1 MIPTD
6 QTLMR
11 NPRLIPMKGMEHT
24 GMVLFHKVEQL
35 EECHFFVGA
44 SQSQVGERREKRFDP
59 ITSLKVFGSCEF
71 RGERPMMIHRR
82 EMKRDGGLSKQA
94 SKVGFTRHCL
104 RGNTSMGLIPSDPY
118 FFRGKHADELNHIVC
133 CPQIGSPR
141 GLPCIGACGSRGQI
155 QSPCATCGG
164 LPWLGMKVE
173 RHDIGD
179 VCG

>member
-82 EMKRDGGLSKQA
+82 EMKRNGGLSKQA

-104 RGNTSMGLIPSDPY
+104 RGNTGTSMGLIPSDPY

-141 GLPCIGACGSRGQI
+141 GLPCIRACGSRG
-155 QSPCATCGG
+155 
-164 LPWLGMKVE
+164 
-173 RHDIGD
+173 
-179 VCG
+179 